1 MQEFRKTENARDEQL
16 SRLVLLYEKDM
27 LKLCF
32 VYLRAMELARDAL
45 QESYLKAYR
54 SLDSYQGSASE
65 KTWLT
70 RIVINTC
77 KDFRRSA
84 WFRLGRQTVS
94 ADSLPLS
101 VPPPDVVHMDLM
113 TAIMKLPVKQRE
125 VILLKYQQ
133 GLNNQEIA
141 GLLHLSPMA
150 VSKRMNKAY
159 ERLRITLEEGVS
171 DND

>member
-32 VYLRAMELARDAL
+32 VYLRDMELARDAL

-77 KDFRRSA
+77 KDFRRTF
-84 WFRLGRQTVS
+84 WFRRVRWNQ
-94 ADSLPLS
+94 LPEWAAS
-101 VPPPDVVHMDLM
+101 RGPDVSEE
-113 TAIMKLPVKQRE
+113 AIAVS
-125 VILLKYQQ
+125 V
-133 GLNNQEIA
+133 EIA
-141 GLLHLSPMA
+141 RLPAKLKEAVLLYSSDIVASIIPD
-150 VSKRMNKAY
+150 VK
-159 ERLRITLEEGVS
+159 RLRAFEKVCLERICFFL
-171 DND
+171 

>member
-1 MQEFRKTENARDEQL
+1 MQEFREAEDVRMEQL
-16 SRLVLLYEKDM
+16 NRLVLLYEKDM

-32 VYLRAMELARDAL
+32 VYLRDMDLARDAL
-45 QESYLKAYR
+45 QESFLKAYR
-54 SLDSYQGSASE
+54 YLDSYHGDASE

-84 WFRLGRQTVS
+84 WFRFSRQAVS
-94 ADSLPLS
+94 TDSLPLS
-101 VPPPDVVHMDLM
+101 VPPPDEAHMDLM
-113 TAIMKLPVKQRE
+113 ASIMKLPVKYRE

-141 GLLHLSPMA
+141 KLLHLSPMA
-150 VSKRMNKAY
+150 VSKRMHQAY
-159 ERLRITLEEGVS
+159 DRLKNLMEEG
-171 DND
+171 NDHE